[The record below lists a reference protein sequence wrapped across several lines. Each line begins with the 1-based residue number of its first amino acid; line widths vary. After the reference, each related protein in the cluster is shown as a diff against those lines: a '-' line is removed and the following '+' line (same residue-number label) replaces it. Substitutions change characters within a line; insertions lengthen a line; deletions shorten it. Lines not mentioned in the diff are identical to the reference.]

1 VDVKTNTQLT
11 AAGAS
16 KMNNNENVNL
26 SLTNIWSVTC
36 LDKDGNIK
44 WSETKK
50 NLITTE
56 GLNHILDTQF
66 HAGTAVTTWYIGL
79 KGTGTPAAADTLAS
93 HSTWTEVSDYSGTR
107 KEWTEGAASAGS
119 MTNASSVDFSVTG
132 TATVAGAFLGSAT
145 SGSTG
150 TLYGVVDFA
159 SSRAVISGDTL
170 QVTVTVTAASS

>member
-1 VDVKTNTQLT
+1 MNATN
-11 AAGAS
+11 
-16 KMNNNENVNL
+16 NL
-26 SLTNIWSVTC
+26 GLTNIWSVTC
-36 LDKDGNIK
+36 LDKDGNVK

-79 KGTGTPAAADTLAS
+79 KGAGTPAASDTLAS
-93 HSTWTEVSDYSGTR
+93 HATWSEVSDYSGTR

-132 TATVAGAFLGSAT
+132 TATVAGAFLASAT
-145 SGSTG
+145 SGTTG

-159 SSRAVISGDTL
+159 SSRSVISGDTL

>member
-1 VDVKTNTQLT
+1 
-11 AAGAS
+11 
-16 KMNNNENVNL
+16 MNNNENVNL
-26 SLTNIWSVTC
+26 SLTNIWTLTC
-36 LDKDGNIK
+36 LDSDGNIK

-79 KGTGTPAAADTLAS
+79 KGAGTPAAGDTLAS
-93 HSTWTEVSDYSGTR
+93 HSTWTEVADYAGTR
-107 KEWTEGAASAGS
+107 KEWTEGAAASGS
-119 MTNASSVDFSVTG
+119 MTNASSVDFAVNG
-132 TATVAGAFLGSAT
+132 TATVAGAFLASPT
-145 SGSTG
+145 SGTTG

-159 SSRAVISGDTL
+159 SSRSVISGDTL